1 MAVLA
6 GKEGAEHQLF
16 AGAGVQFHFGVGGD
30 IADVAQQQDGLAV
43 LTVIE
48 LLAALERVFGI
59 VCQARLVDEQGGIR
73 VLREDAVQVAP
84 AIRCHD
90 PVILRD
96 VIDEAPQIPQ
106 IGLAVQHLLHIGG
119 HLVGAA
125 QIQHTGAV
133 FVLPCQKAHVGH
145 VLRLF
150 VFLLLGA
157 GCGHAVTVQLIFGCR
172 TGRAAA
178 LGRPAA
184 ACKADGQRQQGCQKF
199 QSFHKFSFLM
209 PCRGAPQGAAP
220 GVGCWEKSST
230 PSTGTGRLVSAESCG
245 FQSSGRPVLQ

>member
-30 IADVAQQQDGLAV
+30 IADVAQQQNGLAV
-43 LTVIE
+43 LAVIK
-48 LLAALERVFGI
+48 LFAALERVFGI
-59 VCQARLVDEQGGIR
+59 VCQARLVDEQGRIR

-96 VIDEAPQIPQ
+96 VVDEAPQLPQ
-106 IGLAVQHLLHIGG
+106 VLLAVQHLLHIGG

-133 FVLPCQKAHVGH
+133 FVLPGQQAHVH
-145 VLRLF
+145 HILRLG
-150 VFLLLGA
+150 VFLRLGG
-157 GCGHAVTVQLIFGCR
+157 GCGHLVSVQHLFG
-172 TGRAAA
+172 
-178 LGRPAA
+178 
-184 ACKADGQRQQGCQKF
+184 F
-199 QSFHKFSFLM
+199 
-209 PCRGAPQGAAP
+209 GAGGGA
-220 GVGCWEKSST
+220 G
-230 PSTGTGRLVSAESCG
+230 GTGRPGSACIHPHMIRRHRAHRNQHS
-245 FQSSGRPVLQ
+245 L

>member
-6 GKEGAEHQLF
+6 GKEGAEYQLF
-16 AGAGVQFHFGVGGD
+16 AGAGVQLHLGVGDD

-43 LTVIE
+43 LTVIK
-48 LLAALERVFGI
+48 LFAALERVFGI

-96 VIDEAPQIPQ
+96 VVDEAPQLPQ
-106 IGLAVQHLLHIGG
+106 VGLAVQHLLHIGG
-119 HLVGAA
+119 DLVGAA
-125 QIQHTGAV
+125 QIQHAGAV

-145 VLRLF
+145 VLRLG
-150 VFLLLGA
+150 VLLFGGGRCDHVVSVQHFFGLGA
-157 GCGHAVTVQLIFGCR
+157 
-172 TGRAAA
+172 GRAAA
-178 LGRPAA
+178 FAA
-184 ACKADGQRQQGCQKF
+184 ARQTDSQRQQGCQKL
-199 QSFHKFSFLM
+199 QVFHKFSFLM

-230 PSTGTGRLVSAESCG
+230 PSTGTGRPVSAESCG

>member
-6 GKEGAEHQLF
+6 GKEGAEYQLF
-16 AGAGVQFHFGVGGD
+16 AGAGVQLYLGVGGD
-30 IADVAQQQDGLAV
+30 VADVAQQQNGLAV
-43 LTVIE
+43 LAVIK
-48 LLAALERVFGI
+48 LFAALERVFGI
-59 VCQARLVDEQGGIR
+59 VCQAYLIDEKGGIR

-96 VIDEAPQIPQ
+96 VVDEAPQIPQ
-106 IGLAVQHLLHIGG
+106 IGLAVQHRLHIGG

-133 FVLPCQKAHVGH
+133 FVLPCQKAHIGH
-145 VLRLF
+145 VLRLG
-150 VFLLLGA
+150 VLLFGGGRCGHLVSVQHFFGLGA
-157 GCGHAVTVQLIFGCR
+157 
-172 TGRAAA
+172 GRAAA
-178 LGRPAA
+178 FRRPAA

-199 QSFHKFSFLM
+199 QVFHRFSFLM

-230 PSTGTGRLVSAESCG
+230 PSTGTGRPVEAESCG
-245 FQSSGRPVLQ
+245 FQSSERPVLQ

>member
-6 GKEGAEHQLF
+6 GKEGAEYQLF
-16 AGAGVQFHFGVGGD
+16 AGAGVQLHFGVGDD
-30 IADVAQQQDGLAV
+30 IADVAQQQDGLTV

-48 LLAALERVFGI
+48 LFAALERFFGI
-59 VCQARLVDEQGGIR
+59 VCQARLVDEQGGLR
-73 VLREDAVQVAP
+73 LLREDAVQVAP

-96 VIDEAPQIPQ
+96 VVDEAPQLPQ
-106 IGLAVQHLLHIGG
+106 VGLAVQHLLHIGG
-119 HLVGAA
+119 DLVGAA

-145 VLRLF
+145 VLRLG
-150 VFLLLGA
+150 VLLFGGGRCDHVVSVQHFFGLGA
-157 GCGHAVTVQLIFGCR
+157 
-172 TGRAAA
+172 GRAAA
-178 LGRPAA
+178 FAA
-184 ACKADGQRQQGCQKF
+184 ARQTDSQRQQGCQKL
-199 QSFHKFSFLM
+199 QVFHKFSFLM

-230 PSTGTGRLVSAESCG
+230 PSTGSGLPVPAESRG
-245 FQSSGRPVLQ
+245 DQSSARPVVQ

>member
-6 GKEGAEHQLF
+6 GKGRTEHQLF
-16 AGAGVQFHFGVGGD
+16 AGAGVQLHLGVGGD
-30 IADVAQQQDGLAV
+30 IADVAQQQDGLTV

-48 LLAALERVFGI
+48 LFTALERFFGI
-59 VCQARLVDEQGGIR
+59 VCQARLVDEQGGLR
-73 VLREDAVQVAP
+73 LLREDAVQVAP

-96 VIDEAPQIPQ
+96 VVDEAPQLPQ
-106 IGLAVQHLLHIGG
+106 VGLAVQHLLHIGG
-119 HLVGAA
+119 DLVGAA

-145 VLRLF
+145 VLRLG
-150 VFLLLGA
+150 VLLFGGGRCDHVVSVQHFFGLGA
-157 GCGHAVTVQLIFGCR
+157 
-172 TGRAAA
+172 GRAAA
-178 LGRPAA
+178 FAA
-184 ACKADGQRQQGCQKF
+184 ARQTDSQRQQGCQKL
-199 QSFHKFSFLM
+199 QVFHKFSFLM

-230 PSTGTGRLVSAESCG
+230 PSTGSGLLAPAESWG
-245 FQSSGRPVLQ
+245 VQSSARPVVQ

>member
-6 GKEGAEHQLF
+6 GKEGAEYQLF
-16 AGAGVQFHFGVGGD
+16 AGAGVQLHLGVGGD

-43 LTVIE
+43 LTVIK
-48 LLAALERVFGI
+48 LFAALERVFGI

-73 VLREDAVQVAP
+73 VLREDAVQIAP

-133 FVLPCQKAHVGH
+133 FVLPCQKAHIGH

-157 GCGHAVTVQLIFGCR
+157 GCGHIVSVQHFFGLGA
-172 TGRAAA
+172 GRAAA

-184 ACKADGQRQQGCQKF
+184 ACKANGQRQQGCQKF
-199 QSFHKFSFLM
+199 QVFHKFSFLM
-209 PCRGAPQGAAP
+209 PCRGAPQRAAP
-220 GVGCWEKSST
+220 
-230 PSTGTGRLVSAESCG
+230 VSG
-245 FQSSGRPVLQ
+245 

>member
-6 GKEGAEHQLF
+6 GKEGAEYQLF
-16 AGAGVQFHFGVGGD
+16 AGAGVQFHLGVGGD

-43 LTVIE
+43 LAIIK
-48 LLAALERVFGI
+48 LFAALERVFGI

-73 VLREDAVQVAP
+73 VLREDAVQIAP

-96 VIDEAPQIPQ
+96 VVDEAPQIPQ
-106 IGLAVQHLLHIGG
+106 IGLAVQHLLHIGS

-133 FVLPCQKAHVGH
+133 FVLPCQKAHIGH

-230 PSTGTGRLVSAESCG
+230 PSTGTGRPVSAESCG

>member
-6 GKEGAEHQLF
+6 GKEGAEDQLF
-16 AGAGVQFHFGVGGD
+16 AGAGVQLHLGVGDD

-48 LLAALERVFGI
+48 LFPALERVFGI
-59 VCQARLVDEQGGIR
+59 VCQARLVDEQSGIR

-96 VIDEAPQIPQ
+96 VVDKAPQLPQ
-106 IGLAVQHLLHIGG
+106 VGLAVQHLLHIGG
-119 HLVGAA
+119 DLVGAA

-133 FVLPCQKAHVGH
+133 FVLPCQKAHVVH
-145 VLRLF
+145 VLRLLI
-150 VFLLLGA
+150 FLLLGI
-157 GCGHAVTVQLIFGCR
+157 GGDHVVSVQHLFGLG
-172 TGRAAA
+172 TGGAAA
-178 LGRPAA
+178 FAA
-184 ACKADGQRQQGCQKF
+184 ARQTDGQRQQGGQKL
-199 QSFHKFSFLM
+199 QVFHKFSFLM

-230 PSTGTGRLVSAESCG
+230 PSTGSGLPVPAESRG
-245 FQSSGRPVLQ
+245 DQSSARPVVQ

>member
-6 GKEGAEHQLF
+6 GKEGAEYQLF
-16 AGAGVQFHFGVGGD
+16 AGAGVQLHLGVGGD
-30 IADVAQQQDGLAV
+30 IADVAQQQDGLTV

-48 LLAALERVFGI
+48 LFTALERFFGI
-59 VCQARLVDEQGGIR
+59 VCQARLVDKQGGIR
-73 VLREDAVQVAP
+73 VLREDAVQIAP

-133 FVLPCQKAHVGH
+133 FVLPCQKAHIGH
-145 VLRLF
+145 ILRLF

-157 GCGHAVTVQLIFGCR
+157 GCGHIVAVQLIFGR
-172 TGRAAA
+172 
-178 LGRPAA
+178 
-184 ACKADGQRQQGCQKF
+184 
-199 QSFHKFSFLM
+199 
-209 PCRGAPQGAAP
+209 
-220 GVGCWEKSST
+220 
-230 PSTGTGRLVSAESCG
+230 
-245 FQSSGRPVLQ
+245 